1 MFGYDLT
8 VKNLMDQISIC
19 ESMLKRNEL

>member
-8 VKNLMDQISIC
+8 VKNLMDQIFIC